1 MKLKNVLTT
10 INNGINNLNNNKY
23 FAGLAMII
31 LNLGSKYLI
40 MELSETQEEF
50 MSNKIFR
57 RFIIF
62 TVAFIATKDIVV
74 SLIMTGIF
82 VILVSNIFN
91 ENSKYSIVKKKK
103 KKIFKQI
110 SKQDYEKA
118 LKLKELYELQNNEM
132 KNNSNVKII

>member
-82 VILVSNIFN
+82 VILVSKIFN
-91 ENSKYSIVKKKK
+91 ENSKYSIIKKK

>member
-91 ENSKYSIVKKKK
+91 ENSKNFIVKKK

>member
-91 ENSKYSIVKKKK
+91 ENSKYSIIKKK

>member
-103 KKIFKQI
+103 KIFKQI